1 MRWNVAALNALLAL
15 CCVFLE
21 HLWQATGAG
30 FLQPYGFALLS
41 EAYWRTRQTDEG
53 LAALSE
59 AFALVET
66 KGEQLWEAELYR
78 LKGEL
83 LLQSQK

>member
-1 MRWNVAALNALLAL
+1 M
-15 CCVFLE
+15 
-21 HLWQATGAG
+21 HSSWQATEAG
-30 FLQPYGFALLS
+30 FLQPYGFALLA

-66 KGEQLWEAELYR
+66 KREQLWEAELYR

-83 LLQSQK
+83 LLQSRTAVPP